1 MNVASRLPTVFLIS
15 LVLVATTLLIAGY
28 GIPVGI
34 GVVAGALLGGTWIA
48 ALLALHPRTSG
59 GATYRFGGLTTGPL
73 QRPPGQEL
81 LERHH
86 HDWMRV
92 AGVDASALRRVI
104 AVGAEVEAGGAQ
116 VELVAIE
123 VREDGG
129 VSTVATH
136 TRPPVGPTGHFADV
150 VVSDDAGSDYVA
162 AGQGSGGG
170 GTGTSRYD
178 VRFSPAPPPEAR
190 VLTIRIAAFDSPFPI
205 PEQRVVG
212 PWEFTVQL

>member
-1 MNVASRLPTVFLIS
+1 MTVVSRLPAFLLIG
-15 LVLVATTLLIAGY
+15 LVVLAAALLIAGY
-28 GIPVGI
+28 GAAVGV
-34 GVVAGALLGGTWIA
+34 GVIAGMLLGLA
-48 ALLALHPRTSG
+48 AMLAFLAMRPQSSG
-59 GATYRFGGLTTGPL
+59 ASFRWLDSRSGPS

-92 AGVDASALRRVI
+92 AGVDASELRRVI
-104 AVGAEVEAGGAQ
+104 AVGAEVEAGGAR

-129 VSTVATH
+129 VSTVVTH
-136 TRPPVGPTGHFADV
+136 TRPPVGQTGHFADV
-150 VVSDDAGSDYVA
+150 MVSDAAGTDYVA

-170 GTGTSRYD
+170 GAGTSRYD
-178 VRFSPAPPPEAR
+178 IRFSPAPPPEAR
-190 VLTIRIAAFDSPFPI
+190 VLTIRITAFDSPFPI

-212 PWEFTVQL
+212 PWEFTIQL